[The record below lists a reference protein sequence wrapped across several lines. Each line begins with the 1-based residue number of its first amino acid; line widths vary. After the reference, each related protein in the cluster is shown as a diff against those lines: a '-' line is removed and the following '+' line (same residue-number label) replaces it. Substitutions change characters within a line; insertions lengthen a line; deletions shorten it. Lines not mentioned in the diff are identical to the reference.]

1 MFSKYCLS
9 DFCGLRRFKEMF
21 VFSLIGFLWHYWD
34 LTQQACAKRKG
45 KSGLKSDIRGFE
57 TISRLFQIVQFI

>member
-21 VFSLIGFLWHYWD
+21 VFYLQWFFVAL
-34 LTQQACAKRKG
+34 LEQACAKRKG